1 MAISPIRYAGNS
13 RCSDILSLEVAETV
27 RGRTM
32 LIDPAVDDVAME
44 T

>member
-1 MAISPIRYAGNS
+1 ME
-13 RCSDILSLEVAETV
+13 LSLEVAETV

-44 T
+44 TSPLKGWG